1 MFEFTKR
8 AIQAFQSHKKKAASS
23 PTSPNGCQAVAKP
36 EILLSLEEL
45 SAIAERAKQKTLADA
60 HAAAASGE
68 GPQTWDR
75 DWFEL
80 QTCIEDDISDI
91 ATTIGWHRTQDFL
104 EVLDW
109 ALASPQGQRA
119 LAEAGDDASPWQGAL
134 EMIKELRAPLIEAS
148 HEMLYSRAD
157 GLGYSIEA
165 KEELW
170 EALKDLPRSLDPFTR
185 TDG

>member
-1 MFEFTKR
+1 MFEFINR
-8 AIQAFQSHKKKAASS
+8 AIKTCQTRLKKEAPSPSS
-23 PTSPNGCQAVAKP
+23 PDPCQVLAAP
-36 EILLSLEEL
+36 ELLLSMEQ
-45 SAIAERAKQKTLADA
+45 AIALSERTRQQILADA

-75 DWFEL
+75 DWYEH
-80 QTCIEDDISDI
+80 QMCIEDDISDI

-134 EMIKELRAPLIEAS
+134 EMIKDLRAALIEAT
-148 HEMLYSRAD
+148 HQMLFSRAD
-157 GLGYSIEA
+157 GLGYSIDA
-165 KEELW
+165 KEEVW
-170 EALKDLPRSLDPFTR
+170 EALKDLPRSLDHMTR
-185 TDG
+185 NDG

>member
-1 MFEFTKR
+1 MEQ
-8 AIQAFQSHKKKAASS
+8 AIA
-23 PTSPNGCQAVAKP
+23 
-36 EILLSLEEL
+36 L
-45 SAIAERAKQKTLADA
+45 AERAEQQRLADA

-109 ALASPQGQRA
+109 ALASPQGQLA
-119 LAEAGDDASPWQGAL
+119 LAEADDDASP
-134 EMIKELRAPLIEAS
+134 
-148 HEMLYSRAD
+148 
-157 GLGYSIEA
+157 
-165 KEELW
+165 
-170 EALKDLPRSLDPFTR
+170 
-185 TDG
+185 